1 MSFFLLALL
10 AGFVLFGLW
19 FGFVHTL
26 GALAGTV
33 VGAFLA
39 GVMYEPVASFFS
51 SLFGWDHNLM
61 RVVSFLVLFVLIN
74 RLVGLAFYMIERVF
88 RFISII
94 PFVRT
99 IDHILGMI
107 LGLFEGVLVLGLT
120 LIVAEKFPVGG
131 LAAMI
136 ADSTVAAWLMKTA
149 SILLPLLPNAFT
161 TGL

>member
-1 MSFFLLALL
+1 MNFILIALL
-10 AGFVLFGLW
+10 VGFILFGLW

-26 GALAGTV
+26 GALAGTLA
-33 VGAFLA
+33 GAFLA
-39 GVMYEPVASFFS
+39 GIMYEPAASFFS

-61 RVVSFLVLFVLIN
+61 RVVCFLVLFVLIN

-120 LIVAEKFPVGG
+120 LVVAEKFPVGA
-131 LAAMI
+131 LVDMI
-136 ADSTVAAWLMKTA
+136 GDSSVATWLMKTA
-149 SILLPLLPNAFT
+149 SILLPLLPNAVRA
-161 TGL
+161 GL